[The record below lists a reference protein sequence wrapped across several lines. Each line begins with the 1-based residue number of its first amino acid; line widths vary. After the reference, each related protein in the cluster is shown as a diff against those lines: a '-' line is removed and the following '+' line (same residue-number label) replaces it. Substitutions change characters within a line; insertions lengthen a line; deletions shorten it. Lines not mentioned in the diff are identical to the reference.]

1 MQPAISQNVTI
12 LTKQPTPPIWWILLS
27 IENIQYK
34 AKETEKYTLLKNKQ
48 GSIHKDKYLSTQ
60 SSVMAMETDRHF
72 PRETQRSKLNI
83 SAVDHSLV
91 DYQ

>member
-1 MQPAISQNVTI
+1 MNIYQY
-12 LTKQPTPPIWWILLS
+12 LS
-27 IENIQYK
+27 ISK
-34 AKETEKYTLLKNKQ
+34 
-48 GSIHKDKYLSTQ
+48 KYLSTQ

-72 PRETQRSKLNI
+72 SRETQRSKLNA